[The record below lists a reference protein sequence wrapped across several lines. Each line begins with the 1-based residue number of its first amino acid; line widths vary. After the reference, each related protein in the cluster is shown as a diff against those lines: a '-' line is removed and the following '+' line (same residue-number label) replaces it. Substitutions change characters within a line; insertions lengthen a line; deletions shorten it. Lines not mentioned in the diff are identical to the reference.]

1 MSDVLI
7 LRLRRQ
13 VPSNPSSYSPIYRP
27 FPVDN
32 IITQYQNKC
41 CNKLTMIRV
50 VFGAHS
56 ASCCCH
62 CSVLMCLARRTGA
75 DDLSSQSFAFHQNSC
90 RCSSVLLLLLLLTNI
105 ILQCTNGRD
114 NRQTC
119 MWIIQFW
126 RRRVSQSLDLCD
138 SYSPELPLFSDWQLD
153 RHTMSSVHMK
163 SPRLHIIHV
172 ENDTSI
178 WGGPAKWELMFHK
191 ASFKTVWLN
200 ARVINLLCQ
209 RVHMLLSNHQFC
221 WSHQPNNRRMNNR
234 LALN

>member
-1 MSDVLI
+1 
-7 LRLRRQ
+7 
-13 VPSNPSSYSPIYRP
+13 
-27 FPVDN
+27 
-32 IITQYQNKC
+32 
-41 CNKLTMIRV
+41 MIRI

-56 ASCCCH
+56 ASCCCGH
-62 CSVLMCLARRTGA
+62 CSILLCLARGTGA

-153 RHTMSSVHMK
+153 RHTMSSVLMK
-163 SPRLHIIHV
+163 SPQTTHHPCREWHV
-172 ENDTSI
+172 HLRGTSKVGVNVSQSI
-178 WGGPAKWELMFHK
+178 FQDCL
-191 ASFKTVWLN
+191 T
-200 ARVINLLCQ
+200 Q
-209 RVHMLLSNHQFC
+209 RQSN
-221 WSHQPNNRRMNNR
+221 
-234 LALN
+234 